1 MNKQKV
7 DSLRAFFEAA
17 ELPKSPIRL
26 DGNTVIE
33 SPADFV
39 VGHLEYVEAN
49 FANRTAQPYYERL
62 VKLRQIIE
70 GNG

>member
-1 MNKQKV
+1 MNKQDI
-7 DSLRAFFEAA
+7 DSLREFFEAA
-17 ELPKSPIRL
+17 KLPESPIRL

-33 SPADFV
+33 SPAEFV

-49 FANRTAQPYYERL
+49 LANRNAQPYYERL

-70 GNG
+70 GHS

>member
-1 MNKQKV
+1 MNKAELE
-7 DSLRAFFEAA
+7 SLKAFFEAA

-26 DGNTVIE
+26 DGSTVIE

-49 FANRTAQPYYERL
+49 IANRTAQPYYERL

-70 GNG
+70 GHG